1 MSVAEWYPEQLPQ
14 ALRTA
19 AGLTDEELAALVPF
33 AGAFADLAAVPNARV
48 VMLLEVP
55 RPEHWES
62 DMNSTGPYPSK
73 HFKTFHQVHVARVRV
88 LKSLHVES
96 YH

>member
-48 VMLLEVP
+48 VILLEVP

-62 DMNSTGPYPSK
+62 DMNSTGPCPSK
-73 HFKTFHQVHVARVRV
+73 HFKTIHQVHVARVRV

>member
-1 MSVAEWYPEQLPQ
+1 MTQPPMSVAEWYPEQLPQ

-48 VMLLEVP
+48 VTCWKY
-55 RPEHWES
+55 RGQ
-62 DMNSTGPYPSK
+62 NTGRA
-73 HFKTFHQVHVARVRV
+73 T
-88 LKSLHVES
+88 
-96 YH
+96 